1 MELKIRT
8 AGESHGKGILATVT
22 GFPSGVKLNKDLI
35 DAELR
40 RRQGG
45 YGRGGRMEIEYDE
58 VEVLSGFYRGKS
70 TGNPITFWIENEDW
84 ENWKDYI
91 APEGRTE
98 KSREVNLPRPGHAD
112 LSGALKHGFR
122 DCRNTLERT
131 SARETAG
138 RVAAGGLSKSLLKD
152 FHIEINSRVV
162 RIGGAKDDSSAT
174 PAEWNS
180 LADQSP
186 VRAVDEASTE
196 AMQAEIDAAKEAGD
210 SLGGLFEVAAS
221 GVPPGLGSYDEPGN
235 KLDSR
240 IAAGF
245 MGIPA
250 IKSVE
255 IGLGKEAGARRG
267 SKVHDE
273 IYHTEDDG
281 FQRPTNRAGGLEGGV
296 TNGQPVLVRAGMK
309 PIPTLS
315 TPLHSVNLRDGTE
328 DEAAKERSDV
338 CAVPAASIVG
348 EAELANKIAAGFLE
362 KFAGDSFAE
371 VKESYKNHRERIENW
386 FREGGENER
395 K

>member
-1 MELKIRT
+1 MELKIQT
-8 AGESHGKGILATVT
+8 AGESHGKGILATIT
-22 GFPSGVKLNKDLI
+22 GFPSGVKLDKDLI
-35 DAELR
+35 NEQLK

-91 APEGRTE
+91 SPGDDSGQT
-98 KSREVNLPRPGHAD
+98 REVNLPRPGHAD

-138 RVAAGGLSKSLLKD
+138 RVAAGGLSRSLLGD
-152 FHIEINSRVV
+152 FNIEINSRVV
-162 RIGGAKDDSSAT
+162 RIGTAKDDSSVA
-174 PAEWNS
+174 PARWNS

-186 VRAVDEASTE
+186 VRAIDEESTE
-196 AMQAEIDAAKEAGD
+196 EMRAEIDAAKEAGD
-210 SLGGLFEVAAS
+210 SLGGIFEVAAS
-221 GVPPGLGSYDEPGN
+221 GVPPGLGSYDEPEN

-267 SKVHDE
+267 SRVHDE
-273 IYHTEDDG
+273 IYHSEAKG
-281 FQRPTNRAGGLEGGV
+281 FHRPTNRAGGLEGGV
-296 TNGQPVLVRAGMK
+296 TNGQPVLVRATMK

-315 TPLHSVNLRDGTE
+315 TPLHSVDLRDGTE
-328 DEAAKERSDV
+328 AEAAKERSDV

-348 EAELANKIAAGFLE
+348 EAELANTIAGAFLD
-362 KFAGDSFAE
+362 KFAGDSLTE
-371 VKESYKNHRERIENW
+371 VEESLENHRERVENW
-386 FREGGENER
+386 FQEGGNNE
-395 K
+395 